1 MPKLIIDNQELEVPT
16 GTKVIDAAEKIG
28 IMIPRFCYHPALGS
42 VGACRVCAVKFLQG
56 PIKGVQMSCMI
67 DAADDMVVS
76 TTDEEAVDFRRH
88 VIEWLMLHH
97 PHDCP
102 VCDEGGHCLLQ
113 DMTVSGGHGIR
124 RYPGK
129 KRTHHDQHLGPLV
142 QHEMNRCIQCYR
154 CSRYYQEFCGYRDL
168 GVMGIGHR
176 VYFGRKSDGTL
187 ESPFAGNL
195 TDICPTGVYT
205 DKPSRFFGR
214 RWDYERSPSLCL
226 NCSLGCHTVVSARYR
241 TIVRQEARHS
251 PAVNGYFICDRGR
264 YGFSYASLPDRPRRA
279 AIEGKPVS
287 VQEALNQAV
296 KRISDISMHSG
307 ASAVACAGS
316 SRSNLETLAALD
328 RLSRKMGWQT
338 PVYWMEKSIADRVK
352 SAATGLE
359 TDSAVSLQEVSQADM
374 ILVVGT
380 DPINEAPMLALALRQ
395 AQRRGARVVV
405 LDPRPVS
412 LPFEFQHLP
421 LNLEEIDLCL
431 GVLIK
436 KTVER
441 GTAEKRGPE
450 ALAFLDAIQEIPLS
464 GIDQIDAIASDVKS
478 SRRPLI
484 VCGTDAVTN
493 ITPVLA
499 ADAILLLQSD
509 SRKAGLFYVLP
520 GPNAF
525 GAALIDHSAGA
536 FDTVVSGIE
545 KGNIKALVLVECDPV
560 RNFPD
565 RGRLER
571 ALAALDLLVVLDY
584 LDNDSVQQAHI
595 FLPTT
600 TLYES
605 GGLFINQ
612 EGRMQ
617 AAPSAYSGGYPIA
630 ETGGG
635 DHPPRDYGAGLPGAD
650 PAEAGQLLAA
660 IVRFEEPAA
669 ETITRSTLQTWLAE
683 TLSLGEEFMPN
694 MTLPDDGI
702 RLQAAVGTARR
713 FSLDWSAVVDRS
725 RPGEKFLQL
734 LTVERTFGTE
744 ELSSLSPHLDT
755 FAPEARL
762 FIHKVDAEHLGLE
775 DGDMV
780 AVTTECGSVKVKAC
794 IEENMRAGV
803 LILPRL
809 KGLDWQQ
816 LGAAPVYIAPE
827 QIRKF

>member
-1 MPKLIIDNQELEVPT
+1 MPKLIIDNQEVKVPT
-16 GTKVIDAAEKIG
+16 GTKVIDAAEQIG

-56 PIKGVQMSCMI
+56 PIKGVQMSCMV
-67 DAADDMVVS
+67 DAADGMEVS

-113 DMTVSGGHGIR
+113 DMTVSGGHGLR

-129 KRTHHDQHLGPLV
+129 KRTHHDQYLGPLV

-154 CSRYYQEFCGYRDL
+154 CSRYYQEFSGYKDL
-168 GVMGIGHR
+168 GVTGSGNR
-176 VYFGRKSDGTL
+176 VYFGRQNEGVL

-205 DKPSRFFGR
+205 DKPSRYFGR

-226 NCSLGCHTVVSARYR
+226 NCSLGCHTIVSARYR
-241 TIVRQEARHS
+241 KIVRQEARHS

-279 AIEGKPVS
+279 AIEEKEVPI
-287 VQEALNQAV
+287 QEALKQAAT
-296 KRISDISMHSG
+296 RLSDISMQSG
-307 ASAVACAGS
+307 ADAVACAGS
-316 SRSNLETLAALD
+316 IRSNLETLVALD

-338 PVYWMEKSIADRVK
+338 PVYWMEKSAADRVK
-352 SAATGLE
+352 SAVACLE
-359 TDSAVSLQEVSQADM
+359 AESAVSLAEVSQADM
-374 ILVVGT
+374 ILVVGA

-431 GVLIK
+431 GMLTK
-436 KTVER
+436 KTAER
-441 GTAEKRGPE
+441 SAVEKRGPE
-450 ALAFLDAIQEIPLS
+450 ALAFLDAIQDVPLLVH
-464 GIDQIDAIASDVKS
+464 DQIDAIAADLKI
-478 SRRPLI
+478 SRRSLI

-499 ADAILLLQSD
+499 ADATLLLQSE

-525 GAALIDHSAGA
+525 GAALIDRNASA
-536 FDTVVSGIE
+536 FDAVINGIE
-545 KGNIKALVLVECDPV
+545 KGNIKALILVECDPV

-571 ALAALDLLVVLDY
+571 ALACLDLLVVLDY
-584 LDNDSVQQAHI
+584 LDTGSVQQAHI
-595 FLPTT
+595 FMPTT

-612 EGRMQ
+612 EGRIQ
-617 AAPSAYSGGYPIA
+617 AAPSSYCGGRTIA
-630 ETGGG
+630 EAGGG
-635 DHPPRDYGAGLPGAD
+635 KHPPRDYGAGMPGTD
-650 PAEAGQLLAA
+650 PADAGRLLATIA
-660 IVRFEEPAA
+660 RFEGPTGEK
-669 ETITRSTLQTWLAE
+669 ITRSTLRTWLAE
-683 TLSLGEEFMPN
+683 TLRLGEEVMPD
-694 MTLPDDGI
+694 MTLPDDGF
-702 RLQAAVGTARR
+702 RLRSAVDPSRR
-713 FSLDWSAVVDRS
+713 FSLDWPAVVDRG
-725 RPGEKFLQL
+725 RPDEKNLQL

-744 ELSSLSPHLDT
+744 ELSSRSPHLET
-755 FAPEARL
+755 LAPDPRL
-762 FIHKVDAEHLGLE
+762 FIHRVDAKRLGLD
-775 DGDMV
+775 DGDTV
-780 AVTTECGSVKVKAC
+780 AVTTESGSVKVKTRIA
-794 IEENMRAGV
+794 ENMRAGV
-803 LILPRL
+803 LVLPRL

-816 LGAAPVYIAPE
+816 LGTAPIYVAPE
-827 QIRKF
+827 QIQKI